1 MSNESVT
8 FTHEEWMDFRQRY
21 STMKHTLNNALAVFM
36 ALGELAQR
44 NPENYE
50 KLAKSVGSRAP
61 EIAALI
67 QDFSVYLDTKG
78 PPPPL
83 R

>member
-1 MSNESVT
+1 
-8 FTHEEWMDFRQRY
+8 MDFRVRY
-21 STMKHTLNNALAVFM
+21 SEMKHSMNNALAVFL
-36 ALGELAQR
+36 ALAELAQR

-50 KLAKSVGSRAP
+50 KLATSVIARTP
-61 EIAALI
+61 EIAAMI
-67 QDFSVYLDTKG
+67 QQFSSFLDTKG